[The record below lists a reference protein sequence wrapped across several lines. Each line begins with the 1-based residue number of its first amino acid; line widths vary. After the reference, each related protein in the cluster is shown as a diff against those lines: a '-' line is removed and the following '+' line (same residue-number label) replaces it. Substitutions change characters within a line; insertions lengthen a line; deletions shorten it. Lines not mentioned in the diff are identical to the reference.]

1 MIKTVKAFAPGNIS
15 CIFKVHTHKN
25 PTLMGSYGIG
35 FTIDEGVVVD
45 VEKSEKTEVLFNN
58 EKINIQTVQDVVN
71 KLTNQPITIKIE
83 TKLPLGCGF
92 GISGAAALATAYG
105 INKLLDIKKTKKELA
120 IIAHTAEVENKTG
133 LGDVVNQ
140 YFGGFFLKEKPSSS
154 FSVTKISVKEK
165 TVYCRVFSPLSTKNV
180 LNDKKLLSRVDAAA
194 TKALISIK
202 NLLQQKNV
210 ALGEIFSI
218 SKQFV
223 LESGLLKN
231 QDVIDTIEK
240 IEKKGGS
247 ATMIILGNAVVST
260 IPFKDSIKLKI
271 SDQAAHILDPE
282 TSSG

>member
-154 FSVTKISVKEK
+154 FSVVKISVKEK
-165 TVYCRVFSPLSTKNV
+165 AVYCRVFSPLSTKNV
-180 LNDKKLLSRVDAAA
+180 LNDHKLLFHVDTAA
-194 TKALISIK
+194 TRALISIK
-202 NLLQQKNV
+202 NVLQEKNV
-210 ALGEIFSI
+210 VTLEEIFSI

-223 LESGLLKN
+223 VAGGLLKN
-231 QDVIDTIEK
+231 QDVINTIAA
-240 IEKKGGS
+240 IEKKRGH
-247 ATMIILGNAVVST
+247 ATMIILGNAVVSN
-260 IPFKDSIKLKI
+260 ISFPGAIKFSLSKKG
-271 SDQAAHILDPE
+271 AVLL
-282 TSSG
+282 